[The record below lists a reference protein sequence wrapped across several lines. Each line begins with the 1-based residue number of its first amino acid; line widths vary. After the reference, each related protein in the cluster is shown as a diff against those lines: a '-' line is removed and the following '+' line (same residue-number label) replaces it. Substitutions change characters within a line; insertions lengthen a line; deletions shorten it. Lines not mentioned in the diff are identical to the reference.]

1 MLSLETE
8 NEMLKDRL
16 LKLDRS
22 DEFRQKESRRRN
34 VIVRGL
40 EANENNDEEVVE
52 EFLRTQLRI
61 EGNIMKRLFQ

>member
-40 EANENNDEEVVE
+40 EANENNAEEVVE

-61 EGNIMKRLFQ
+61 EGNIMRRLFQ

>member
-1 MLSLETE
+1 
-8 NEMLKDRL
+8 MLKDRL